1 MAQPGLTRRE
11 TEVLQ
16 LLARGCS
23 YGEIAKR
30 LGLSVNTVA
39 THIKKLYLK
48 LDVHTAAAAVM
59 RAVELRLL
67 LPDHAIPV
75 DALRQ

>member
-1 MAQPGLTRRE
+1 MDRAGVVLTQRE
-11 TEVLQ
+11 TEVLE

-30 LGLSVNTVA
+30 LHVSINTVS

-59 RAVELRLL
+59 RAIELRLL
-67 LPDHAIPV
+67 IADTTH
-75 DALRQ
+75 

>member
-1 MAQPGLTRRE
+1 MDQPNLTRRE

-23 YGEIAKR
+23 YVEIAKR
-30 LGLSVNTVA
+30 LGLSSNTVA

-48 LDVHTAAAAVM
+48 LEVHTAAAAVM
-59 RAVELRLL
+59 RAIELRLL
-67 LPDHAIPV
+67 NAG
-75 DALRQ
+75 ARQ